1 MYGFVNKK
9 HFKFY
14 EKAYLELYEWQ
25 LDQFFFLILEYLKD
39 NDRSKYSYVRQM
51 ERTVGM
57 LSFIPHKKI
66 IEFYNDVTAN

>member
-1 MYGFVNKK
+1 MYGFISKK

-14 EKAYLELYEWQ
+14 EKEYLELDEGQ
-25 LDQFFFLILEYLKD
+25 LDQFLFLILEYLRS
-39 NDRSKYSYVRQM
+39 NDRSCYSYVRQM